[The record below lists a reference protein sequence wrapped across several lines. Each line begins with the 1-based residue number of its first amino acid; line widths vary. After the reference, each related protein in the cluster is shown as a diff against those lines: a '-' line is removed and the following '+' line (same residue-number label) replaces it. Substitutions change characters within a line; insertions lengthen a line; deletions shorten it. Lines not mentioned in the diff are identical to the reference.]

1 MIRENGKVN
10 RSDFNLNLDL
20 SSILNDF
27 KTMEEKKLESVQV
40 FIMES
45 AAL

>member
-20 SSILNDF
+20 SSILGDF
-27 KTMEEKKLESVQV
+27 NTAEQKNLESVQV
-40 FIMES
+40 FNN
-45 AAL
+45 